1 MRFLGLLLASVLVAA
16 ACTSGG
22 ASNAPGDASAKPL
35 TKIHLGIG
43 NNRPPQ
49 YYGFYLAKEL
59 GYFEEEGLDV
69 EITIISGA
77 SATIQQLI
85 AGNIDIAVCSPAALL
100 NAVASN
106 QGDLMTYY
114 SWWYKNIFTL
124 ASPTETG
131 ITGLDQL
138 KGKVVGVSEASG
150 GEIPFVRGAMSA
162 AGLKDGVDYDLLP
175 IGDGGQVTYE
185 ALRTGKAA
193 AYSSSLFDVAAVA
206 AAGLPLTDIM
216 PDEFA
221 YVPSININVAR
232 TTYETRKD
240 DLVGFARAVTKGAVF
255 GATNPDAT
263 NAILAKLAPEIYE
276 SPELAAAIWATT
288 INAVEPPASCDIDKA
303 TELGLNCLPLWE
315 SYIAFVSQG
324 TAEEGALPG
333 PVDLNKVVSNDW
345 ITEINDFDHAAVT
358 KQAQEYK
365 P

>member
-22 ASNAPGDASAKPL
+22 ASGAPGDASAEPL
-35 TKIHLGIG
+35 TKIKLGIG

-49 YYGFYLAKEL
+49 YHSFYLAKEL

-85 AGNIDIAVCSPAALL
+85 AGNIDIAVCSPAASL
-100 NAVASN
+100 NAVASG
-106 QGDLMTYY
+106 QGDLLTYY
-114 SWWYKNIFTL
+114 SYWYRNIFTL

-138 KGKVVGVSEASG
+138 KGKVVGISEASG
-150 GEIPFVRGAMSA
+150 GEVPFVRGAMSA
-162 AGLKDGVDYDLLP
+162 AGLRDGVDYDLLP

-193 AYSSSLFDVAAVA
+193 AYSSSVFDVAAVSS
-206 AAGLPLTDIM
+206 AGLPLTDIM

-232 TTYETRKD
+232 TTFE
-240 DLVGFARAVTKGAVF
+240 
-255 GATNPDAT
+255 N
-263 NAILAKLAPEIYE
+263 
-276 SPELAAAIWATT
+276 
-288 INAVEPPASCDIDKA
+288 
-303 TELGLNCLPLWE
+303 
-315 SYIAFVSQG
+315 
-324 TAEEGALPG
+324 
-333 PVDLNKVVSNDW
+333 
-345 ITEINDFDHAAVT
+345 
-358 KQAQEYK
+358 
-365 P
+365 